1 MSFSLDTVDSDILAQ
16 SWGPSESICRQARCH
31 VTAHCHVSRVT
42 RHAVTKRVSYTGE
55 ARTILG
61 CPLSPGEAV
70 TAEAGGTKTI
80 SEQKTNKISLPPS
93 PRLRGQLP
101 SSGSP
106 CVGGGVRLLRVAR
119 RAVTGRLTLLAAPPR
134 PAVQGP
140 GAGKMRARAETRS
153 RSRGA
158 GAEMLTWGPG
168 RPPASGPQPSR
179 RRTMRSR
186 GLGLARPPQ
195 CGDASVVVRW
205 CCCGGAVV
213 LWCPHSESS
222 YNRFPH
228 SRARLSQSPAVV
240 RAAAAAPVMDRAGDG
255 DNCSDQRSPRPA
267 PPRPAL
273 Q

>member
-1 MSFSLDTVDSDILAQ
+1 MPPSQMSCHCSL
-16 SWGPSESICRQARCH
+16 
-31 VTAHCHVSRVT
+31 SRVT
-42 RHAVTKRVSYTGE
+42 CRRHAVTRRVSYTGE

-101 SSGSP
+101 SGGSP
-106 CVGGGVRLLRVAR
+106 CVGGGVRQLRVAR

-153 RSRGA
+153 RSRGR
-158 GAEMLTWGPG
+158 GGGGGDVNVGPG
-168 RPPASGPQPSR
+168 PASSLLPPAQQEEDNMEQRPGPGAA
-179 RRTMRSR
+179 TAVR
-186 GLGLARPPQ
+186 G
-195 CGDASVVVRW
+195 CVSS
-205 CCCGGAVV
+205 GAVV
-213 LWCPHSESS
+213 VVVVVWCPHSESS
-222 YNRFPH
+222 YNRFPAH

-240 RAAAAAPVMDRAGDG
+240 RAAAAPVMDGPGDG

-267 PPRPAL
+267 PPRPAIN
-273 Q
+273 

>member
-42 RHAVTKRVSYTGE
+42 CHAVTKRVSYTGE

-70 TAEAGGTKTI
+70 TAEAGGTKSI

-101 SSGSP
+101 SGGSP

-158 GAEMLTWGPG
+158 GGGGGDVNVGTWPASSL
-168 RPPASGPQPSR
+168 RPPAQQEEDNEEQRPGPGAA
-179 RRTMRSR
+179 TAVR
-186 GLGLARPPQ
+186 G
-195 CGDASVVVRW
+195 CVS
-205 CCCGGAVV
+205 GGAVV
-213 LWCPHSESS
+213 WWWWCCGVLTVNLPTTG
-222 YNRFPH
+222 
-228 SRARLSQSPAVV
+228 SRTAELGSVSPQQWCGLLLLL
-240 RAAAAAPVMDRAGDG
+240 R
-255 DNCSDQRSPRPA
+255 
-267 PPRPAL
+267 
-273 Q
+273 

>member
-1 MSFSLDTVDSDILAQ
+1 MSLLTV
-16 SWGPSESICRQARCH
+16 
-31 VTAHCHVSRVT
+31 TCHVSRVA
-42 RHAVTKRVSYTGE
+42 RHAVTRRVSYTGE

-101 SSGSP
+101 SGGSP

-158 GAEMLTWGPG
+158 GGGGGDVNVGTWPASSL
-168 RPPASGPQPSR
+168 RPPAQQEEDNEEQRPGPGAATAVRGCVSSG
-179 RRTMRSR
+179 
-186 GLGLARPPQ
+186 A
-195 CGDASVVVRW
+195 VVVV
-205 CCCGGAVV
+205 VV

-240 RAAAAAPVMDRAGDG
+240 RAAAAPVMDGAGDG

-267 PPRPAL
+267 PPRPTPPCNKL
-273 Q
+273 TFFT

>member
-42 RHAVTKRVSYTGE
+42 CHAVTKRVSYTGE

-70 TAEAGGTKTI
+70 TAEAGGTKSI

-101 SSGSP
+101 SGGSP

-158 GAEMLTWGPG
+158 GGGGGDVNVGTW
-168 RPPASGPQPSR
+168 PASSLRPQPSR

-213 LWCPHSESS
+213 VWWWCCGVLTVNLPTTG
-222 YNRFPH
+222 
-228 SRARLSQSPAVV
+228 SRTAELGSVSPQQWCGLLLLL
-240 RAAAAAPVMDRAGDG
+240 R
-255 DNCSDQRSPRPA
+255 
-267 PPRPAL
+267 
-273 Q
+273 

>member
-1 MSFSLDTVDSDILAQ
+1 MPPSQMSCHCSLS
-16 SWGPSESICRQARCH
+16 R
-31 VTAHCHVSRVT
+31 VTCHVSRVT
-42 RHAVTKRVSYTGE
+42 R
-55 ARTILG
+55 
-61 CPLSPGEAV
+61 SPGACRTRGRRGPSSAV
-70 TAEAGGTKTI
+70 LCHQARLSRLRLAGPKQ
-80 SEQKTNKISLPPS
+80 SRNKKTNKISLPPS

-101 SSGSP
+101 SGGSP

-158 GAEMLTWGPG
+158 GGGGGDVNVGTW
-168 RPPASGPQPSR
+168 PASSLRPQPSR

-205 CCCGGAVV
+205 WWWCGGAVV
-213 LWCPHSESS
+213 SS
-222 YNRFPH
+222 
-228 SRARLSQSPAVV
+228 Q
-240 RAAAAAPVMDRAGDG
+240 
-255 DNCSDQRSPRPA
+255 
-267 PPRPAL
+267 
-273 Q
+273 